1 MLAALV
7 KRVLIFLCST
17 AGVYALTVAMSCG
30 IAGWWYI
37 MSAMADDAERLA
49 EEEAK
54 APPLVDGALSAP
66 KLPPLNPS
74 LAHAANATPGAA
86 GTDATGGGE
95 NVTAA
100 LRKLMARE
108 RRVVDIDLSGVA
120 CGWRCRATVWQ
131 GSTYRPALLTVHDA
145 GVDHRDCF
153 ESFLQFAAMLP
164 QLGQCSIVHLDFETS
179 EANGDAPGPRT
190 VASMASAI
198 TAAAD
203 ELAIAHIVGFGVG
216 VGATALLHLGCGD
229 PTRFRAFILAG
240 AASSEA
246 GCVERVVG
254 HAVLFCAEHLGMVG
268 LLRATLATR
277 FFSAKALR
285 LSKRARSSPL
295 KSMVTRTLA
304 NLTRGSAT
312 TATAIAMLK
321 AHLARRALSLAELAK
336 LESVPL
342 LLLARGSDLSASQQ
356 CTSCLLAPPRSDSR
370 RVQFATDPGRTSIL
384 SARAAPHL
392 AWCEAP
398 GDFTVPVSTFL
409 QGV

>member
-1 MLAALV
+1 MFASLV
-7 KRVLIFLCST
+7 KRALFFLCST
-17 AGVYALTVAMSCG
+17 AGVYAMTVAMSCG
-30 IAGWWYI
+30 IVGWWYI
-37 MSAMADDAERLA
+37 MSAMEDDADRLA

-54 APPLVDGALSAP
+54 APPLVDGALCAP
-66 KLPPLNPS
+66 KLLNPS
-74 LAHAANATPGAA
+74 LAHAARATSGAA
-86 GTDATGGGE
+86 ATGAPGSGCE
-95 NVTAA
+95 STVTAT
-100 LRKLMARE
+100 LRKLMVRE

-131 GSTYRPALLTVHDA
+131 GATYRPALLTVHDA

-164 QLGQCSIVHLDFETS
+164 QLGQCSIVHLDFETA
-179 EANGDAPGPRT
+179 EAKGDAPAPLT

-203 ELAIAHIVGFGVG
+203 ELAVAHIVGFGVG
-216 VGATALLHLGCGD
+216 VGATALLHLGCAD
-229 PTRFRAFILAG
+229 PARFRAFILAG

-246 GCVERVVG
+246 GYVERAVG
-254 HAVLFCAEHLGMVG
+254 HAVLFCAENLGMVG

-285 LSKRARSSPL
+285 LSRRARSSPL
-295 KSMVTRTLA
+295 KSMVARTLA

-312 TATAIAMLK
+312 TTTALAMLR
-321 AHLARRALSLAELAK
+321 AHLARRTLSLAELAK

-342 LLLARGSDLSASQQ
+342 LLLARGSNLSASQQ
-356 CTSCLLAPPRSDSR
+356 CTSCLLAPPRNDSR

-398 GDFTVPVSTFL
+398 GDFTVPISTFL